1 VNYIPW
7 SLVKMLHE
15 ERVNE
20 GLRASCVKAALRA
33 SDSKRKF
40 SLFKTRENSSQTK
53 RERIYPTGKQRE

>member
-1 VNYIPW
+1 
-7 SLVKMLHE
+7 MLHE